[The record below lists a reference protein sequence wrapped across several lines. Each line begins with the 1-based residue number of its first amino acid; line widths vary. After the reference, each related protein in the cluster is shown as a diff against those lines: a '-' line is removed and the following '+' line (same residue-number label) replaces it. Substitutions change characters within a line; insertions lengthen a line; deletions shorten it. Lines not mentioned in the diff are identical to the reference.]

1 MLGQEFNRWISF
13 DAWTLTTRYRYVR
26 ANSGAEIASH
36 QQWQLNFRPRL
47 KLDPKGKYSVAAV
60 LATGNNFT
68 SGYNNTGVGTGRG
81 ETNLYVKQLYLD
93 ARPTRHVEI
102 QFGGVGFNTGE
113 NTEVTTFDADGYMT
127 GERLIIRAPK
137 KLWFD
142 EVSVTNG
149 YVGDVDQPSIFRRVH
164 RLDESNY
171 RQLLFRKQVTKRVG
185 FSADHTYLRGADL
198 IHQAVRV
205 KPTSA
210 FFSTLLFEAYERV
223 SSPGGYGFNVF
234 AERAASKRLAISGG
248 FARIDKHLTLNA
260 DRFPPGKRLYLSAVY
275 KLSPEL
281 SLTPFLIQGIG
292 RLAAPGIPRTR
303 LDVLFTWNVLETLR
317 RHRVL

>member
-1 MLGQEFNRWISF
+1 M
-13 DAWTLTTRYRYVR
+13 
-26 ANSGAEIASH
+26 
-36 QQWQLNFRPRL
+36 
-47 KLDPKGKYSVAAV
+47 
-60 LATGNNFT
+60 
-68 SGYNNTGVGTGRG
+68 
-81 ETNLYVKQLYLD
+81 
-93 ARPTRHVEI
+93 
-102 QFGGVGFNTGE
+102 
-113 NTEVTTFDADGYMT
+113 
-127 GERLIIRAPK
+127 PK

-149 YVGDVDQPSIFRRVH
+149 HVGDVDQPSIFRRVH

-205 KPTSA
+205 KPTGA

-234 AERAASKRLAISGG
+234 AERAASKRLAFSGG

-281 SLTPFLIQGIG
+281 SLTPFLIKVSAASPLGHSTHTARCALHVERSRNTPASSRSLG
-292 RLAAPGIPRTR
+292 LLAGP
-303 LDVLFTWNVLETLR
+303 
-317 RHRVL
+317 